1 MALTNLRVQLARP
14 MVGSGVA
21 ERSMIGS
28 CTTTRSMI
36 GSCMMTISI
45 VGSRVVQK
53 HTQSML
59 QLLNLVY
66 AVCTWKSGR
75 LNQIVDIP
83 VPQIE
88 KERVKAN
95 QLVPQER
102 TQQHI
107 NEPNFIAWNGIRNL
121 YSEEIKVL
129 QA

>member
-1 MALTNLRVQLARP
+1 
-14 MVGSGVA
+14 
-21 ERSMIGS
+21 
-28 CTTTRSMI
+28 MI

-107 NEPNFIAWNGIRNL
+107 NEPKFITWNGIRNL